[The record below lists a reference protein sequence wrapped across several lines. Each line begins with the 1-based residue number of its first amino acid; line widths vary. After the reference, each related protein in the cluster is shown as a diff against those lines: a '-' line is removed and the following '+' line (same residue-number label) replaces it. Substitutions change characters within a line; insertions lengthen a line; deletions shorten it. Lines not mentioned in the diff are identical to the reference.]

1 MKTRLLPIAA
11 LGLLVSF
18 ASQAA
23 PPAGAPAGAT
33 ALCKD
38 GSYFSGAEKKGACS
52 GHKGLKTWF
61 GAATAK
67 AAPAAKSAAA
77 PLKPNPAASTAAKP
91 ATAAAKPMA
100 PAKPASTDAKPA
112 TAAKT
117 APVAPGKSGMVW
129 ANSDT
134 KVYHCPN
141 SRWYGK
147 TKNGKYLSEADA
159 KAQGMR
165 PDRNKGCS

>member
-1 MKTRLLPIAA
+1 MAA
-11 LGLLVSF
+11 FGLLVSF

-38 GSYFSGAEKKGACS
+38 GSYFSGTEKKGACS

-61 GAATAK
+61 GASSTK
-67 AAPAAKSAAA
+67 SAPAAKIVPGTKSAAA
-77 PLKPNPAASTAAKP
+77 PVKPNPAAT
-91 ATAAAKPMA
+91 A
-100 PAKPASTDAKPA
+100 PAKPAAANAKPA
-112 TAAKT
+112 APAKPIPSAAK
-117 APVAPGKSGMVW
+117 PGMVW
-129 ANSDT
+129 ANLDT

-159 KAQGMR
+159 KAQGMH
-165 PDRNKGCS
+165 PDRNKACS